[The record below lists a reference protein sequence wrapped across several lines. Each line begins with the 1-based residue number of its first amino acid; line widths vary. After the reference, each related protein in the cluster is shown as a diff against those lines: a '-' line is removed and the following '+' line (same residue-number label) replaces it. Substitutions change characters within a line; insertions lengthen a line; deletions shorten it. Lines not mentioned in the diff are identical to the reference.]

1 MANDNGMG
9 LATIGNGAAVAHRQP
24 ETTTA
29 HSSAMAKA
37 EVEARFAVAIGRPR
51 DIDQA
56 RLTLLKD
63 CRRPGFAEL
72 AVYSKPVGGKSLE
85 GPSIRLVEAALRA
98 YGNMDV
104 RSPTILEDDE
114 KRIVRVTVT
123 DLETNLTFSDD
134 VVVSK
139 TVERRSLKDG
149 QTALGSRAN
158 SYGQT
163 VYIVGA
169 TDDDVATKRGA
180 LVSKTMRTL
189 GVRALPG
196 DLIDEAMFTARE
208 TMRNADAKDPKAAR
222 RKIID
227 LFDAEGVSPADLAKF
242 LGKPLADVLPPD
254 DLATLRKA
262 YAAVKERHTT
272 WAELMAAKDAPA
284 ATGTKVDQ
292 AKAKLGKK
300 DAPSSEMS
308 PEEMAEAEKLS
319 RGDA

>member
-1 MANDNGMG
+1 MAKDNVA
-9 LATIGNGAAVAHRQP
+9 LALTGPAAVARQS

-51 DIDQA
+51 DIDES

-63 CRRPGFAEL
+63 CRRPGFA
-72 AVYSKPVGGKSLE
+72 AIAIYSKPVGGKNLE
-85 GPSIRLVEAALRA
+85 GPSIRLVEAAMRA
-98 YGNMDV
+98 YGNVDI

-123 DLETNLTFSDD
+123 DLESNLTFSDD

-139 TVERRSLKDG
+139 TVERKQLKNG
-149 QTALGSRAN
+149 QQAIGSRAN
-158 SYGQT
+158 SYGET

-169 TDDDVATKRGA
+169 TDDDTATKRGA

-189 GVRALPG
+189 GVRMLPG
-196 DLIDEAMFTARE
+196 DLLDEAMWTARE
-208 TMRNADAKDPKAAR
+208 TMRNEDAKDPKASR

-227 LFDAEGVSPADLAKF
+227 LFDAEGVSPAELAKF
-242 LGKPLADVLPPD
+242 LGKPLADVLPAD

-262 YAAVKERHTT
+262 YAAVKERHAT
-272 WAELMAAKDAPA
+272 WSEIMAAKSSSEAAPA
-284 ATGTKVDQ
+284 SKIDA

-300 DAPSSEMS
+300 AESDEPT
-308 PEEMAEAEKLS
+308 EAEL
-319 RGDA
+319 RAANAT